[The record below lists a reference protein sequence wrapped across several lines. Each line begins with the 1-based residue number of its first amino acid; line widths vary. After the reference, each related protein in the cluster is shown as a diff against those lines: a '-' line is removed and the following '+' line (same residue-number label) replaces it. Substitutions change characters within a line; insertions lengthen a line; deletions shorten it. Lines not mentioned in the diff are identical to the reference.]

1 MNKNKKNIPELR
13 FPEFLKEREWEE
25 VKFDKLCKFI
35 RGPFGGALKKEIFV
49 KEGYAVFEQS
59 HAIYNDFNSFR
70 YFITD
75 EKFNELKR
83 FSVQPFDII
92 MSCSGTMG
100 KFAIVPEDTKKGII
114 NQALL
119 KLTVKEGY
127 DVYFVKEILEL
138 PANQNKLLSQSAGG
152 AIKNVVEVAQIKE
165 INLSVPN
172 LKEQQKIAACLSSLD
187 NLIEAHTKKL
197 DAIKEHKKGLMQ
209 NLFPQEGEKV
219 PRFRFTEFK
228 KDGAWEK
235 ETVGDLY
242 DFKVTN
248 SFAREYLNY
257 EDGSVK
263 NIHYGDI
270 HTKFNTLF
278 DITKENVPYINS
290 NVSIEK
296 IRKECYCIVGD
307 IVFADASED
316 MNDVGKSME
325 IVNLN
330 NEKLV
335 SGLHTLLAR
344 QKENK
349 LAIGFGGYL
358 FKSNWVRK
366 QIQREAQG
374 AKVLGISATRISNI
388 QILYPQNHKEQ
399 KVISLCLSSLDE
411 IIKAQENKIE
421 QLKKHKK
428 GLMQGLF
435 PKISE

>member
-1 MNKNKKNIPELR
+1 MSKKNKLIPDLR
-13 FPEFLKEREWEE
+13 FPKFKNEGEWEE

-49 KEGYAVFEQS
+49 KDGYAVFEQS
-59 HAIYNDFNSFR
+59 HAIYNDFSSFR
-70 YFITD
+70 YYVTE

-100 KFAIVPEDTKKGII
+100 KFAIVPKGTKKGII

-127 DVYFVKEILEL
+127 SVNFVKEILEL

-165 INLSVPN
+165 IELSVPI
-172 LKEQQKIAACLSSLD
+172 LKEQQKIASCLLSLD
-187 NLIEAHTKKL
+187 EVIEAQSQKL
-197 DAIKEHKKGLMQ
+197 GLLKDHKKGLMQ

-219 PRFRFTEFK
+219 PKVRFYEYK
-228 KDGAWEK
+228 NDGNWIK
-235 ETVGDLY
+235 ETVGDIY
-242 DFKVTN
+242 NFKVTN

-257 EDGSVK
+257 EDGLVK

-270 HTKFNTLF
+270 HTKFKTLF
-278 DITKENVPYINS
+278 DITKEDVPFINS
-290 NVSIEK
+290 HVSIEK
-296 IRKECYCIVGD
+296 IRKESYCIVGD
-307 IVFADASED
+307 IIFADASED
-316 MNDVGKSME
+316 MNDVGKSFE

-330 NEKLV
+330 KESLV

-344 QKENK
+344 QKEKK

-374 AKVLGISATRISNI
+374 AKVLGISATRISNV
-388 QILYPQNHKEQ
+388 QILYPKNHKEQ
-399 KVISLCLSSLDE
+399 QKIASCLSTLDE
-411 IIKAQENKIE
+411 LITAQAEKIE

-435 PKISE
+435 PKMID